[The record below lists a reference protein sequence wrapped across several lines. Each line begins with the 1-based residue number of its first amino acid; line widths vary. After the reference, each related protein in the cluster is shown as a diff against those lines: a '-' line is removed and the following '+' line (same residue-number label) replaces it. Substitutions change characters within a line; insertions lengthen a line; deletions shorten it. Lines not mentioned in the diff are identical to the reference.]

1 MLAFTLTS
9 QIVYLGVID
18 GLLIGFLALGIVL
31 IYRASGVINFA
42 VGSLG
47 VLSASLL
54 ALLVLNYG
62 WPFWPAV
69 IVSVVAGGLIAAALE
84 LTVITRLFRA
94 PRVILLVATIGI
106 AQLCELLQ
114 VALPDIDVSMAN
126 RYPVALSGR
135 WEILGLRV
143 RGVELIVIIV
153 VPVLTA
159 ALTYY
164 LQRTAQG
171 RAIRAAA
178 SNPDLARLT
187 AISPKIISTIT
198 WIIAGLLAAVA
209 LILVAGIN
217 GQPSGFR
224 SLGPATLV
232 QVLAAALIGRLRN
245 FPAAMIAGVALGLL
259 RSLLVFNWPT
269 TAGLYDGSLFL
280 IVIVTTLVAGRRLTG
295 RDESFSFVP
304 TTRPLPHA
312 VARLWWVR
320 HSSRIGIGL
329 LIAGAAI
336 LPFLV
341 TLASRQL
348 LFSEVLLF
356 ALIGISLV
364 VLSGWTGQISLGQA
378 ALAGIG
384 GLTTAALVAGRDIG
398 IGLGGASFTLA
409 LPDIHFLLALLV
421 GAAVTGAVAVVIG
434 LGALRIRGFHLAIA
448 TLALALLGQQFLWRR
463 PFLSGDSYTVSLPR
477 AAGPVDLAD
486 QRTYYFFSL
495 IALVVVI
502 VLVARM
508 RATGVGRRWLAVRDN
523 STAASAYTISPSR
536 AGIQAFVVSG
546 VIAGLGGGLLAGLYV
561 SIGLTE
567 RFQLQD
573 SIEVVAIAVIGGA
586 GTVVGPILGALWI
599 VGLPALWPANELV
612 PLLTSSV
619 GLLILLM
626 YFPGGFAQVVLT
638 GRDRF
643 LGWYAAR
650 LPEPEPPPKREV
662 ASVVSRSDAVAV
674 TGPVLV
680 AEEVTVT
687 FGGLTAVD
695 DASIRVHSGEVVG
708 LIGTNGAGKTTLMNA
723 ISGFVPCSGRIE
735 LEGRAIEK
743 MAADRRAALGLGRAF
758 QQSRLF
764 PDLTV
769 LETLAVAA
777 ESRQRTSFT
786 TAVAHLP
793 NGYRRDRAQRAH
805 AHDIADFLGLGP
817 YADKFTSEL
826 STGTRR
832 IVELGCLLAL
842 EARVLCLD
850 EPTGGVAQREVEA
863 FAPLLLSIKDQL
875 GAAMLV
881 IEHDMPMIMQ
891 ISHRIYCLEA
901 GRVIAMGS
909 PAEVRADPAV
919 IASYLGTDERAIR
932 RSGATAS
939 AEEAHFPTPTTVL
952 NEGET

>member
-18 GLLIGFLALGIVL
+18 GLLIGLLALGVVL

-54 ALLVLNYG
+54 ALLVLTYD
-62 WPFWPAV
+62 WPFWPAA
-69 IVSVVAGGLIAAALE
+69 IISVVAGGLIAAALE

-114 VALPDIDVSMAN
+114 VALPEIEVSMAN
-126 RYPVALSGR
+126 RYPVALSGQ

-143 RGVELIVIIV
+143 RGVELIVIIA

-171 RAIRAAA
+171 RAVRAAA

-245 FPAAMIAGVALGLL
+245 FPVAMIAGVALGLL

-280 IVIVTTLVAGRRLTG
+280 IVIATTLVASRRLSG
-295 RDESFSFVP
+295 SDESFSFVP

-336 LPFLV
+336 LPILI
-341 TLASRQL
+341 TQASRQL
-348 LFSEVLLF
+348 LYSEVLLF

-463 PFLSGDSYTVSLPR
+463 PFFSGDSYTVSLPR
-477 AAGPVDLAD
+477 ATGPVDLTE
-486 QRTYYFFSL
+486 QRSYYFFSV

-561 SIGLTE
+561 SVGLTE

-573 SIEVVAIAVIGGA
+573 SIEIVAIAVIGGA

-599 VGLPALWPANELV
+599 VGLPAVWPANNLV
-612 PLLTSSV
+612 PLLTSSI
-619 GLLILLM
+619 GLLVLLM

-680 AEEVTVT
+680 AEEVTVA

-875 GAAMLV
+875 GAALLV

-891 ISHRIYCLEA
+891 ISDRIYCLEA
-901 GRVIAMGS
+901 GRVIAVGS
-909 PAEVRADPAV
+909 PAEVRTDPAV

-932 RSGATAS
+932 RSGATTS
-939 AEEAHFPTPTTVL
+939 DEEARFAAPTTVL
-952 NEGET
+952 NEGES

>member
-18 GLLIGFLALGIVL
+18 GLLIGLLALGIVL

-54 ALLVLNYG
+54 ALLVLTYG

-114 VALPDIDVSMAN
+114 VALPDIDTSLSN

-143 RGVELIVIIV
+143 RGVELIAIIV
-153 VPVLTA
+153 VPVLTV

-187 AISPKIISTIT
+187 AISPKVISTIT

-245 FPAAMIAGVALGLL
+245 FPVAMIAGMALGLL

-280 IVIVTTLVAGRRLTG
+280 IVIATTLLATRRLTG
-295 RDESFSFVP
+295 SDESFSFVP

-341 TLASRQL
+341 SLASRQL

-398 IGLGGASFTLA
+398 VGLGGASFTLA

-421 GAAVTGAVAVVIG
+421 GSAVTGAIAVVIG

-463 PFLSGDSYTVSLPR
+463 PFLSGGSYTVSLPR
-477 AAGPVDLAD
+477 ATGPVDLTD
-486 QRTYYFFSL
+486 QRSYYFFSL

-536 AGIQAFVVSG
+536 AGVQAFVVSG

-561 SIGLTE
+561 SVGLTE

-599 VGLPALWPANELV
+599 VGLPAVWPANDLV
-612 PLLTSSV
+612 PLLTSSI

-643 LGWYAAR
+643 LDWYAAR
-650 LPEPEPPPKREV
+650 LPESEPAPRRGV
-662 ASVVSRSDAVAV
+662 ASVVSRSDAAAP
-674 TGPVLV
+674 TGSVLV

-687 FGGLTAVD
+687 FGGQTAVD
-695 DASIRVHSGEVVG
+695 NASIRVHAGEVVG

-723 ISGFVPCSGRIE
+723 ISGFVPCSGRIV
-735 LEGRAIEK
+735 LEGRPIQK

-805 AHDIADFLGLGP
+805 AQDIADFLGLGP

-891 ISHRIYCLEA
+891 ISNRIYCLEA
-901 GRVIAMGS
+901 GQVIAVGS
-909 PAEVRADPAV
+909 PDEVRTDPAV

-932 RSGATAS
+932 RSGAAAS
-939 AEEAHFPTPTTVL
+939 AEGAQFPTPTTVV

>member
-18 GLLIGFLALGIVL
+18 GLLIGLLALGVVL

-54 ALLVLNYG
+54 ALLVLTYD
-62 WPFWPAV
+62 WPFWPAA
-69 IVSVVAGGLIAAALE
+69 IISVVAGGLIAAALE

-114 VALPDIDVSMAN
+114 IALPEIEVSMAN
-126 RYPVALSGR
+126 RYPVALSGQ

-143 RGVELIVIIV
+143 RGVELIVIIA

-171 RAIRAAA
+171 RAVRAAA

-245 FPAAMIAGVALGLL
+245 FPVAMIAGVALGLL

-280 IVIVTTLVAGRRLTG
+280 IVIATTLVASRRLSG
-295 RDESFSFVP
+295 SDESFSFVP

-336 LPFLV
+336 LPILI
-341 TLASRQL
+341 TQASRQL
-348 LFSEVLLF
+348 LYSEVLLF

-463 PFLSGDSYTVSLPR
+463 PFFSGDSYTVSLPR
-477 AAGPVDLAD
+477 ATGPVDLTE
-486 QRTYYFFSL
+486 QRSYYFFSV

-561 SIGLTE
+561 SVGLTE

-573 SIEVVAIAVIGGA
+573 SIEIVAIAVIGGA

-599 VGLPALWPANELV
+599 VGLPAVWPANNLV
-612 PLLTSSV
+612 PLLTSSI
-619 GLLILLM
+619 GLLVLLM

-650 LPEPEPPPKREV
+650 LPEPEPPPRREV
-662 ASVVSRSDAVAV
+662 ASVVSRSDAAAA

-680 AEEVTVT
+680 AEEVTVA

-695 DASIRVHSGEVVG
+695 NASIRVHAEEVVG

-735 LEGRAIEK
+735 LEGRPIHK

-786 TAVAHLP
+786 AAVAHLP

-805 AHDIADFLGLGP
+805 AQDVADFLGLGP

-875 GAAMLV
+875 GAALLV

-891 ISHRIYCLEA
+891 ISDRIYCLEA
-901 GRVIAMGS
+901 GRVIAVGS
-909 PAEVRADPAV
+909 PAEVRTDPAV

-932 RSGATAS
+932 RSGATTS
-939 AEEAHFPTPTTVL
+939 DEEARFAAPTTVL

>member
-54 ALLVLNYG
+54 ALLVLTYG
-62 WPFWPAV
+62 WPFWPAA
-69 IVSVVAGGLIAAALE
+69 IISVMAGGLIAAALE

-280 IVIVTTLVAGRRLTG
+280 IVIATTLVAGRRLTG

-336 LPFLV
+336 LPLLV

-398 IGLGGASFTLA
+398 VGVGGASFTLA

-695 DASIRVHSGEVVG
+695 DASIRVHAGEVVG

>member
-1 MLAFTLTS
+1 MFAFTLTS

-18 GLLIGFLALGIVL
+18 GLLIGLLALGVVL

-54 ALLVLNYG
+54 ALLVLTYD
-62 WPFWPAV
+62 WPFWPAA
-69 IVSVVAGGLIAAALE
+69 IISVVAGGLIAAALE

-114 VALPDIDVSMAN
+114 VALPEIEVSMAN
-126 RYPVALSGR
+126 RYPVALSGQ
-135 WEILGLRV
+135 WEILGLRM
-143 RGVELIVIIV
+143 RGSELIVIIA

-171 RAIRAAA
+171 RAVRAAA

-198 WIIAGLLAAVA
+198 WTIAGLLAAAA

-245 FPAAMIAGVALGLL
+245 FPVAMIAGVALGLL

-280 IVIVTTLVAGRRLTG
+280 IVIGTTLVASRRLS
-295 RDESFSFVP
+295 RSDESFSFVP

-336 LPFLV
+336 LPILI
-341 TLASRQL
+341 TQASRQL
-348 LFSEVLLF
+348 LYSEVLLF

-398 IGLGGASFTLA
+398 VGLGRASFTLA

-463 PFLSGDSYTVSLPR
+463 PFFSGDSYTVSLPR
-477 AAGPVDLAD
+477 TTGPVDLTE
-486 QRTYYFFSL
+486 QRSYYFLSV

-561 SIGLTE
+561 SVGLTE

-573 SIEVVAIAVIGGA
+573 SIEIVAIAVIGGA

-599 VGLPALWPANELV
+599 VGLPAVWPANNLV
-612 PLLTSSV
+612 PLLTSSI
-619 GLLILLM
+619 GLLVLLM

-650 LPEPEPPPKREV
+650 LPEPEPAPRREV
-662 ASVVSRSDAVAV
+662 ASVVSRSDAAIT

-680 AEEVTVT
+680 AEEVTVA

-695 DASIRVHSGEVVG
+695 NASIRVRAGEVVG

-735 LEGRAIEK
+735 LEGRPIQK

-777 ESRQRTSFT
+777 ESRRRTSFT
-786 TAVAHLP
+786 AAVAHLP

-805 AHDIADFLGLGP
+805 AQDIADFLGLGP
-817 YADKFTSEL
+817 YADKFTFEL

-863 FAPLLLSIKDQL
+863 FAPLLLSIKNQL

-891 ISHRIYCLEA
+891 ISDRIYCLQA
-901 GRVIAMGS
+901 GRVIAAGS
-909 PAEVRADPAV
+909 PDQVRTDPAV
-919 IASYLGTDERAIR
+919 VASYLGTDERAIR
-932 RSGATAS
+932 RSGTIAS
-939 AEEAHFPTPTTVL
+939 AEEAPFPTPTTVF

>member
-18 GLLIGFLALGIVL
+18 GLLIGLLALGIVL

-54 ALLVLNYG
+54 ALLVLTYG
-62 WPFWPAV
+62 WPFWPAA
-69 IVSVVAGGLIAAALE
+69 IISVVVGGLVAAALE

-114 VALPDIDVSMAN
+114 VALPDIDTSLSN
-126 RYPVALSGR
+126 RYPVAISGQ
-135 WEILGLRV
+135 WEVLGLRV
-143 RGVELIVIIV
+143 RGVEMIVIIV
-153 VPVLTA
+153 VPVLTV

-187 AISPKIISTIT
+187 AISPKVISTIT

-245 FPAAMIAGVALGLL
+245 FPAAMIAGMALGLL

-280 IVIVTTLVAGRRLTG
+280 IVIATTLVATRRLTG
-295 RDESFSFVP
+295 SDESFSFVP

-329 LIAGAAI
+329 LIAGAAV
-336 LPFLV
+336 LPLLA
-341 TLASRQL
+341 TQASRQL
-348 LFSEVLLF
+348 LYSEVLLF
-356 ALIGISLV
+356 ALLGISLV

-398 IGLGGASFTLA
+398 VGVGGASFTLA

-421 GAAVTGAVAVVIG
+421 GAAVTGAIAVVIG

-463 PFLSGDSYTVSLPR
+463 PFLSGSSYTVSLPR
-477 AAGPVDLAD
+477 ATGPVDLTD
-486 QRTYYFFSL
+486 QRSYYFFSL
-495 IALVVVI
+495 IVLVVVI

-561 SIGLTE
+561 SVGLTE

-599 VGLPALWPANELV
+599 VGLPAVWPANDLV
-612 PLLTSSV
+612 PLLTSSI

-643 LGWYAAR
+643 LDWYAAR
-650 LPEPEPPPKREV
+650 LPESEPAPRREV
-662 ASVVSRSDAVAV
+662 ASVVSRPDAAAP
-674 TGPVLV
+674 TGPALV

-695 DASIRVHSGEVVG
+695 NASIRVHAGEVVG

-735 LEGRAIEK
+735 LEGRPIQK
-743 MAADRRAALGLGRAF
+743 IAADRRAALGLGRAF

-805 AHDIADFLGLGP
+805 AQDIADFLGLGP

-891 ISHRIYCLEA
+891 ISNRIYCLEA
-901 GRVIAMGS
+901 GRVIAEGS
-909 PAEVRADPAV
+909 PTEIRADPAV

-932 RSGATAS
+932 RSGSTAPTGPLPAPNS
-939 AEEAHFPTPTTVL
+939 PNVSRKEEA
-952 NEGET
+952 

>member
-9 QIVYLGVID
+9 QIAYFGVID
-18 GLLIGFLALGIVL
+18 GLLIGLLALGVVL

-54 ALLVLNYG
+54 ALLVLTYD
-62 WPFWPAV
+62 WPFWPAA
-69 IVSVVAGGLIAAALE
+69 IISVVAGGLIAAALE

-114 VALPDIDVSMAN
+114 VALPEIEVSMAN
-126 RYPVALSGR
+126 RYPVALSGQ

-143 RGVELIVIIV
+143 RGAELIVIIA

-171 RAIRAAA
+171 RAVRAAA

-245 FPAAMIAGVALGLL
+245 FPVAMIAGVALGLL

-280 IVIVTTLVAGRRLTG
+280 IVIATTLVASRRLTG
-295 RDESFSFVP
+295 SDESFSFVP

-312 VARLWWVR
+312 VSRLWWVR

-336 LPFLV
+336 LPILV
-341 TLASRQL
+341 SQASRQL
-348 LFSEVLLF
+348 LYSEVLLF

-398 IGLGGASFTLA
+398 VGLGGASFTLA

-463 PFLSGDSYTVSLPR
+463 PFFSGGSYTVSLPR
-477 AAGPVDLAD
+477 ATGPVDLTE
-486 QRTYYFFSL
+486 QRSYYFFSL

-508 RATGVGRRWLAVRDN
+508 RGTGVGRRWLAVRDN
-523 STAASAYTISPSR
+523 STAASAYTISSSR

-561 SIGLTE
+561 SVGLTE

-573 SIEVVAIAVIGGA
+573 SIEIVAVTVIGGA

-599 VGLPALWPANELV
+599 VGLPAVWPANDLV
-612 PLLTSSV
+612 PLLTSSI
-619 GLLILLM
+619 GLLVLLM

-650 LPEPEPPPKREV
+650 LPEPEPAPRREV
-662 ASVVSRSDAVAV
+662 ASVVSRSRAAA
-674 TGPVLV
+674 TAGPMLV
-680 AEEVTVT
+680 AQDVSVN

-695 DASIRVHSGEVVG
+695 SASIRVNAGEVVG

-723 ISGFVPCSGRIE
+723 ISGFVPCSGRIV
-735 LEGRAIEK
+735 LEGRPIQK

-777 ESRQRTSFT
+777 ESRRRTSFT
-786 TAVAHLP
+786 AAICHLP

-805 AHDIADFLGLGP
+805 ALDIADFLGLGP

-875 GAAMLV
+875 SAAMLV

-891 ISHRIYCLEA
+891 ISDRIYCLEA
-901 GRVIAMGS
+901 GRVIAVGS
-909 PAEVRADPAV
+909 PDEVRTDPAV

-932 RSGATAS
+932 RSGTIAS

-952 NEGET
+952 NKGET

>member
-1 MLAFTLTS
+1 MVAFTLTS

-280 IVIVTTLVAGRRLTG
+280 IVIATTLVAGRRLTG

-398 IGLGGASFTLA
+398 VGVGEASFTLA

-793 NGYRRDRAQRAH
+793 NGYRRDQAQRAH

>member
-1 MLAFTLTS
+1 MLAFSLTS

-18 GLLIGFLALGIVL
+18 GLLIGLLALGIVL

-54 ALLVLNYG
+54 ALLVLTYG
-62 WPFWPAV
+62 WPFWPAA
-69 IVSVVAGGLIAAALE
+69 IVSVVAGGLVAAALE

-114 VALPDIDVSMAN
+114 VALPDIDTSLSN
-126 RYPVALSGR
+126 RYPVALSGQ

-153 VPVLTA
+153 VPALTV

-187 AISPKIISTIT
+187 AISPKVISTIT

-245 FPAAMIAGVALGLL
+245 FPMAMTAGVALGLL

-269 TAGLYDGSLFL
+269 TAGLYDGSLFV
-280 IVIVTTLVAGRRLTG
+280 IVIATTLVASRRLTG
-295 RDESFSFVP
+295 SDESFSFVP

-329 LIAGAAI
+329 LIAGAAA
-336 LPFLV
+336 LPLLA
-341 TLASRQL
+341 TQASRQL
-348 LFSEVLLF
+348 LYSEVLLF

-398 IGLGGASFTLA
+398 IGFGGASFTLA

-421 GAAVTGAVAVVIG
+421 GAAATGAVAVVIG

-477 AAGPVDLAD
+477 ATGPIDLTD
-486 QRTYYFFSL
+486 QRSYYFFSL
-495 IALVVVI
+495 VALVVVI

-561 SIGLTE
+561 SVGLTE

-573 SIEVVAIAVIGGA
+573 SIKVVAIAVIGGA

-599 VGLPALWPANELV
+599 VGLPAVWPANDLV
-612 PLLTSSV
+612 PLLTSSI

-662 ASVVSRSDAVAV
+662 ASVVSRSDIPAT

-695 DASIRVHSGEVVG
+695 NASIRVHAGEVVG

-735 LEGRAIEK
+735 LEGRPIEK

-777 ESRQRTSFT
+777 ESRLRTSFT
-786 TAVAHLP
+786 AAVGHLP

-805 AHDIADFLGLGP
+805 AQDIADFLGLGP

-891 ISHRIYCLEA
+891 ISDRICCLEA
-901 GRVIAMGS
+901 GRVIAEGS
-909 PAEVRADPAV
+909 PAEVRTDPAV

-932 RSGATAS
+932 RSGATAP
-939 AEEAHFPTPTTVL
+939 AGPLPTPTSPNVPL
-952 NEGET
+952 KEET

>member
-18 GLLIGFLALGIVL
+18 GLLIGLLALGVVL

-62 WPFWPAV
+62 WPFWPAA

-114 VALPDIDVSMAN
+114 VALPDIDVSMAS

-143 RGVELIVIIV
+143 RGAELIVIIV

-245 FPAAMIAGVALGLL
+245 FPAAMIAGMALGLL

-280 IVIVTTLVAGRRLTG
+280 IVIATTLLASRRLTG
-295 RDESFSFVP
+295 SDESFSFVP

-398 IGLGGASFTLA
+398 VGLGGASFTLA

-421 GAAVTGAVAVVIG
+421 GAAVTGAIAVVIG

-463 PFLSGDSYTVSLPR
+463 PFLSGGSYTVSLPR
-477 AAGPVDLAD
+477 TTGPVDLDD
-486 QRTYYFFSL
+486 QRSYYFFSL
-495 IALVVVI
+495 FALVVVI

-561 SIGLTE
+561 SVGLTE
-567 RFQLQD
+567 KFQLEH

-599 VGLPALWPANELV
+599 VGLPAVWPANDLV

-619 GLLILLM
+619 GLLVLLM

-643 LGWYAAR
+643 LAWYAAR
-650 LPEPEPPPKREV
+650 LPEPEPPPRREV
-662 ASVVSRSDAVAV
+662 ASVVSRSGVAAT

-695 DASIRVHSGEVVG
+695 NASIRVHAGEVVG

-723 ISGFVPCSGRIE
+723 ISGFVPCSGRIQ

-743 MAADRRAALGLGRAF
+743 LAADRRAALGLGRAF

-805 AHDIADFLGLGP
+805 AQDIADFLGLGP

-932 RSGATAS
+932 RSGASAS
-939 AEEAHFPTPTTVL
+939 AEEAHLPTPTTVL
-952 NEGET
+952 NEGES

>member
-280 IVIVTTLVAGRRLTG
+280 IVIATTLVAGRRLTG

-336 LPFLV
+336 LPLLV

-398 IGLGGASFTLA
+398 VGVGGASFTLA

-695 DASIRVHSGEVVG
+695 DASIRVHAGEVVG

>member
-18 GLLIGFLALGIVL
+18 GLLIGLLALGIVL

-54 ALLVLNYG
+54 ALLVLTYD
-62 WPFWPAV
+62 WPFWPAA
-69 IVSVVAGGLIAAALE
+69 IISVVAGGLIAAALE

-114 VALPDIDVSMAN
+114 VALPEIEVSMAN
-126 RYPVALSGR
+126 RYPVALSGQ
-135 WEILGLRV
+135 WEILGLLV
-143 RGVELIVIIV
+143 RGVELIVIIA

-171 RAIRAAA
+171 RAVRAAA

-245 FPAAMIAGVALGLL
+245 FPVAMIAGVALGLL

-280 IVIVTTLVAGRRLTG
+280 IVIATTLMASRRLSG
-295 RDESFSFVP
+295 SDESFSFVP

-336 LPFLV
+336 LPILI
-341 TLASRQL
+341 TQASRQL
-348 LFSEVLLF
+348 LYSEVLLF

-463 PFLSGDSYTVSLPR
+463 PFFSGDSYTVSLPR
-477 AAGPVDLAD
+477 ATGPVDLTE
-486 QRTYYFFSL
+486 QRSYYFFSV

-561 SIGLTE
+561 SVGLTE

-573 SIEVVAIAVIGGA
+573 SIEIVAIAVIGGA

-599 VGLPALWPANELV
+599 VGLPAVWPANNLV
-612 PLLTSSV
+612 PLLTSSI
-619 GLLILLM
+619 GLLVLLM

-650 LPEPEPPPKREV
+650 LPEPEPAPRREV
-662 ASVVSRSDAVAV
+662 ASVVSRSDAAIT

-680 AEEVTVT
+680 AEEVTVA

-695 DASIRVHSGEVVG
+695 NASIRVRAGEVVG

-735 LEGRAIEK
+735 LEGRPIQK

-805 AHDIADFLGLGP
+805 AQDIADFLGLGP

-909 PAEVRADPAV
+909 PAEIRSDPAV

-932 RSGATAS
+932 RSGASAS
-939 AEEAHFPTPTTVL
+939 DEESHFPAPTTVL
-952 NEGET
+952 DEGET

>member
-18 GLLIGFLALGIVL
+18 GLLIGLLALGVVL

-54 ALLVLNYG
+54 ALLVLTYG
-62 WPFWPAV
+62 WPFWPAA

-143 RGVELIVIIV
+143 RGVELMVIIV
-153 VPVLTA
+153 VPALTA

-245 FPAAMIAGVALGLL
+245 FPMAMIAGVALGLL

-280 IVIVTTLVAGRRLTG
+280 IVIATTMLASRRLTG
-295 RDESFSFVP
+295 SDESFSFVP

-329 LIAGAAI
+329 LIAVAAI

-356 ALIGISLV
+356 AMIGISLV

-398 IGLGGASFTLA
+398 VGLGGASFTLA

-421 GAAVTGAVAVVIG
+421 GAVVTGAVAVVIG

-463 PFLSGDSYTVSLPR
+463 PFLSGGSYTVSLPR
-477 AAGPVDLAD
+477 ATGPVNLDD

-561 SIGLTE
+561 SIGLTQK
-567 RFQLQD
+567 FQLEH

-586 GTVVGPILGALWI
+586 GTVVGPILGAVWI
-599 VGLPALWPANELV
+599 KGLPAVWPGNELV
-612 PLLTSSV
+612 PLLTSSI
-619 GLLILLM
+619 GLLVLLM
-626 YFPGGFAQVVLT
+626 YFPGGLAQVVLT

-643 LGWYAAR
+643 LAWYAAR
-650 LPEPEPPPKREV
+650 LPEPEPPPRREV
-662 ASVVSRSDAVAV
+662 ASVVSRSGAAAT

-695 DASIRVHSGEVVG
+695 NASFRVHAGEVVG

-743 MAADRRAALGLGRAF
+743 VAADRRAALGLGRAF

-793 NGYRRDRAQRAH
+793 NGYHRDRAQRAH
-805 AHDIADFLGLGP
+805 AQDIADFLGLGP

-901 GRVIAMGS
+901 GRVIAEGS
-909 PAEVRADPAV
+909 PAEVRADSAV

-932 RSGATAS
+932 RSGATVS
-939 AEEAHFPTPTTVL
+939 AEEAHLPTPTTVL
-952 NEGET
+952 NEGES